1 MYFKLGQL
9 CIWPH
14 RDVIINNLPKDLR
27 HDYRTTFRIINGTE
41 IRTQAT
47 CAQGYIK
54 DGDSIMT
61 DKRFT
66 IREELS
72 K

>member
-1 MYFKLGQL
+1 MYLKLGQL

-47 CAQGYIK
+47 CA
-54 DGDSIMT
+54 
-61 DKRFT
+61 
-66 IREELS
+66 
-72 K
+72 